1 MQRRQ
6 FIQLAQGGLIS
17 TLTAVGAIA
26 LDRNLSPA
34 YAQKKPAN
42 SAQKKPANSG
52 GGSLSIEWLGHMSFL
67 ISGGG
72 ATILTHP
79 FKPAGCTANK
89 PQPKASANLILIS
102 SRLLDEGYLD
112 GLPKNERVLTQP
124 GSYNLQG
131 LNIQGIRMDHD
142 RLGGRRFGTNVAW
155 RWQQAGIR
163 ILHLGGAAAP
173 IEADQRILMGR
184 PDVLIVPVGGGP
196 KGYTASEAQAV
207 VNALNPRIVIPMH
220 YRTAKASNSCELNSV
235 DEFLT
240 LMSGAKVQKLGGSSL
255 QLTASSL
262 PAPVSVKVFT

>member
-6 FIQLAQGGLIS
+6 FIHLAKGGLIS
-17 TLTAVGAIA
+17 AVSAAGAIA

-34 YAQKKPAN
+34 YSQ
-42 SAQKKPANSG
+42 SRS
-52 GGSLSIEWLGHMSFL
+52 GGSLSIQWLGHMSFL

-72 ATILTHP
+72 KTILTHP

-89 PQPKASANLILIS
+89 PQPKASADLILIS
-102 SRLLDEGYLD
+102 SRLLDEGYVGSLQKTD
-112 GLPKNERVLTQP
+112 RILHQP
-124 GSYNLQG
+124 GSYNVHG

-142 RLGGRRFGTNVAW
+142 RIGGRRFGTNVAW

-173 IEADQRILMGR
+173 IEADQRILIGR
-184 PDVLIVPVGGGP
+184 PDVVIVPVGGGP
-196 KGYTASEAQAV
+196 KGYTAAEAQSV
-207 VNALNPRIVIPMH
+207 VSALNPRIVIPSH
-220 YRTAKASNSCELNSV
+220 YRTAKASSSCELSPV
-235 DEFLT
+235 DEFLS

-262 PAPVSVKVFT
+262 PSSLSVAVFS

>member
-17 TLTAVGAIA
+17 TLTAAGAIA

-34 YAQKKPAN
+34 YSQNKPKKSTNN
-42 SAQKKPANSG
+42 SS
-52 GGSLSIEWLGHMSFL
+52 GSLSIEWLGHMSFL

-89 PQPKASANLILIS
+89 PQPKASADLILVS

-112 GLPKNERVLTQP
+112 GFPKNKKILAQP

-155 RWQQAGIR
+155 RWQQSGIR
-163 ILHLGGAAAP
+163 ILHLGGAAAA
-173 IEADQRILMGR
+173 IESDQRILMGR
-184 PDVLIVPVGGGP
+184 PDVLFVPVGGGP
-196 KGYTASEAQAV
+196 KAYTAAEAQAV
-207 VNALNPRIVIPMH
+207 VTALNPKLVIPTH
-220 YRTAKASNSCELNSV
+220 YRTGKASDSCELTAV

-262 PAPVSVKVFT
+262 PESVSVRVFS

>member
-34 YAQKKPAN
+34 YSQNKPKKNAN
-42 SAQKKPANSG
+42 NS

-89 PQPKASANLILIS
+89 PQPKASADLILVS

-112 GLPKNERVLTQP
+112 GFPKNKKILAQP
-124 GSYNLQG
+124 GSYNVQG

-155 RWQQAGIR
+155 RWQQSGIR

-184 PDVLIVPVGGGP
+184 PDVVFVPVGGGP
-196 KGYTASEAQAV
+196 KGYTAAEAQAV
-207 VNALNPRIVIPMH
+207 VNALNPRLVIPTH
-220 YRTAKASNSCELNSV
+220 YRTAKASDSCELTAV

-262 PAPVSVKVFT
+262 PESVSVRVFG

>member
-34 YAQKKPAN
+34 YSQNKSKN
-42 SAQKKPANSG
+42 SPSNSG
-52 GGSLSIEWLGHMSFL
+52 GPLTIEWLGHMSFL

-72 ATILTHP
+72 RTILTHP

-89 PQPKASANLILIS
+89 PQPKAAADLVLIS
-102 SRLLDEGYLD
+102 SRLLDEGYID
-112 GLPKNERVLTQP
+112 GLAKKDRILSQP
-124 GSYNLQG
+124 GSYNVQG
-131 LNIQGIRMDHD
+131 INIQGIRMDHD

-173 IEADQRILMGR
+173 IEADQRILIGR
-184 PDVLIVPVGGGP
+184 PDVVIVPVGGGP
-196 KGYTASEAQAV
+196 KGYTAAEAQAV
-207 VNALNPRIVIPMH
+207 VSALNPRLVIPSH
-220 YRTAKASNSCELNSV
+220 YRTGKAGSSCELSPV

-262 PAPVSVKVFT
+262 PEAISIRVFS

>member
-34 YAQKKPAN
+34 DAQKKPR
-42 SAQKKPANSG
+42 NSG

-72 ATILTHP
+72 TTILTHP

-89 PQPKASANLILIS
+89 PQPKASADLILVS
-102 SRLLDEGYLD
+102 SRLLDEGYLE
-112 GLPKNERVLTQP
+112 GFPKNKRILTQP
-124 GSYNLQG
+124 GAYNLQG

-155 RWQQAGIR
+155 RWQQSGIR
-163 ILHLGGAAAP
+163 ILHLGSAAAP
-173 IEADQRILMGR
+173 IQADQRILMGR
-184 PDVLIVPVGGGP
+184 PDVLFVPVGGGP
-196 KGYTASEAQAV
+196 KGYTAAEAQAV
-207 VNALNPRIVIPMH
+207 VTALNPRLVIPTH
-220 YRTAKASNSCELNSV
+220 YRTAKASGTCELTSV

-240 LMSGAKVQKLGGSSL
+240 LMSGAKVQKLSGSSL

-262 PAPVSVKVFT
+262 PESVSVRVFS

>member
-26 LDRNLSPA
+26 LDRNLSPV
-34 YAQKKPAN
+34 
-42 SAQKKPANSG
+42 SAQNKRRNNPSSS
-52 GGSLSIEWLGHMSFL
+52 GGSLTIEWLGHMSFL

-72 ATILTHP
+72 RTILTHP
-79 FKPAGCTANK
+79 FKPVGCTANK
-89 PQPKASANLILIS
+89 PQPKVAADLILIS
-102 SRLLDEGYLD
+102 SRLLDEGFID
-112 GLPKNERVLTQP
+112 GLPKNNRILSQP
-124 GSYNLQG
+124 GAYNIQG

-142 RLGGRRFGTNVAW
+142 RIGGRRFGTNVAW

-173 IEADQRILMGR
+173 IQADQRILMGR

-196 KGYTASEAQAV
+196 KGYTASEAQTV
-207 VNALNPRIVIPMH
+207 VSTLNPRLVIPTH
-220 YRTAKASNSCELNSV
+220 YRTVKAGDSCDLSPV

-240 LMSGAKVQKLGGSSL
+240 LMSGKVQKIGGSSL

-262 PAPVSVKVFT
+262 PEGTSVRVFG